1 MTCETRRVLAT
12 LLSTVLVTTPVEP
25 EVRAH
30 AWVNLAP
37 TLLGLLWVQRGPAA
51 SLGASV
57 AISPA
62 LWLTLETS
70 FFGFPSEYLCAT
82 NGTVFWNA
90 VGVSIRP
97 FEKARGLFLLPKLAV
112 RVATTEGLSD
122 SERVDE
128 SACIRLRPY
137 PNGTEWDLGGGLSVG
152 FDFTLW
158 KHLYVG
164 IAAGGGAAAC
174 FNCTTVTGPG
184 PRMTRFRPTVD
195 LSLRLGAAF

>member
-1 MTCETRRVLAT
+1 MFAT
-12 LLSTVLVTTPVEP
+12 LMSTVLLATPVVP
-25 EVRAH
+25 ESEARGHV
-30 AWVNLAP
+30 WVNLAP
-37 TLLGLLWVQRGPAA
+37 TILGLVGVPRGPAA
-51 SLGASV
+51 ALGASF
-57 AISPA
+57 AMTPA
-62 LWLTLETS
+62 LWVTLETT

-82 NGTVFWNA
+82 KGTVFWNA

-97 FEKARGLFLLPKLAV
+97 FEKVRGAFLLPKLAV

-128 SACIRLRPY
+128 SVCIRLRPY

-174 FNCTTVTGPG
+174 FNCTTPTGPEA
-184 PRMTRFRPTVD
+184 RMTRLRLTVD
-195 LSLRLGAAF
+195 LSLRLGATF

>member
-1 MTCETRRVLAT
+1 VLAT
-12 LLSTVLVTTPVEP
+12 LLSTLLLATPVESEP
-25 EVRAH
+25 RAH
-30 AWVNLAP
+30 AWVNLTP
-37 TLLGLLWVQRGPAA
+37 TLLGLFWIPRGPAV

-57 AISPA
+57 EVTPA

-70 FFGFPSEYLCAT
+70 FFGFPSEFWCAT

-97 FEKARGLFLLPKLAV
+97 FEKARGVFLLPKVAV

-128 SACIRLRPY
+128 NSCIRLRPY

-174 FNCTTVTGPG
+174 FNCTTTTGPQ
-184 PRMTRFRPTVD
+184 PRMNRFRPTVD
-195 LSLRLGAAF
+195 LSLRLGATF